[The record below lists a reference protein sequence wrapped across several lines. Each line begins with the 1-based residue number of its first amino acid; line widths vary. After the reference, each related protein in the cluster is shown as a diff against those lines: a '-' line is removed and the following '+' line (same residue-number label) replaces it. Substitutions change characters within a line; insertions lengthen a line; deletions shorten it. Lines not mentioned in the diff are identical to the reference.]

1 MRFRRV
7 LPPLLAAA
15 VMLVVASSA
24 RAGGS
29 WLEPDRR
36 AYVAGDVAT
45 LRGVFSMTGSLEGRL
60 SDGPYVGYLLEE
72 WQWIERGRIPAGA
85 IRLGELRIVRADGR
99 HPTHAVVTFEIPSV
113 PTGWYHVG
121 YCNDPCTVDGIGD
134 LVGGDRFVVAPTRV
148 EGLAIV
154 RIDRLATRVANVR
167 HDVVAR
173 TRDER
178 ERLERALEARNG
190 ALDLA
195 EARISQIQAELVRA
209 APSLGGSAGRPLAR
223 PSSVTWWIALLACI
237 AGLGAGLAIPR
248 RRIEPEILVP
258 DTIPDDLEER
268 APIRLPR

>member
-1 MRFRRV
+1 MRIGRV
-7 LPPLLAAA
+7 LPPLLAAV
-15 VMLVVASSA
+15 VMLVEASPA

-36 AYVAGDVAT
+36 AYAAGDVAT
-45 LRGVFSMTGSLEGRL
+45 LRGAFSMRGSLEGRL
-60 SDGPYVGYLLEE
+60 SDGPYVAYLLEGG
-72 WQWIERGRIPAGA
+72 QWIERGRIPAGA
-85 IRLGELRIVRADGR
+85 IRLGELRIVRADDR
-99 HPTHAVVTFEIPSV
+99 HQTHAVVTFEIPNVS
-113 PTGWYHVG
+113 TGWYSVG

-134 LVGGDRFVVAPTRV
+134 LVGGDRFVIAPTRV

-154 RIDRLATRVANVR
+154 RIDRLAMRVANVR

-178 ERLERALEARNG
+178 ERLERALEAANG

-237 AGLGAGLAIPR
+237 APLR
-248 RRIEPEILVP
+248 RALRVDPTVALRYE
-258 DTIPDDLEER
+258 
-268 APIRLPR
+268 